1 VRYTW
6 GLHSRMCRGG
16 KGRTFE
22 DRRGNLAQQSD
33 GGGVETAKVRL
44 FGKVQRIVA
53 TNKECNGIKD
63 IGEKVQQWQNIHYLV
78 EVEVEVEVVVV
89 VVVVEVCGNVGGKA
103 QGWNKGGEVN
113 GWLVLAA

>member
-1 VRYTW
+1 MRYTW

-16 KGRTFE
+16 NGRTFE
-22 DRRGNLAQQSD
+22 DRRGIWRSSRTEEVL
-33 GGGVETAKVRL
+33 KPRRVRL
-44 FGKVQRIVA
+44 FGNVQRIVA

-78 EVEVEVEVVVV
+78 EVVVV

-113 GWLVLAA
+113 GWSVLAA